1 MLAIETKPRF
11 DRHYRKLS
19 KRLKEAAKEKEPLF
33 RENLFHPSLRTHKL
47 HGKEKG
53 AWAFWI
59 NYHYRIK
66 FLFLSDNNAL
76 FLDIGRHDFYE

>member
-33 RENLFHPSLRTHKL
+33 RENPFHPSLRTHKL
-47 HGKEKG
+47 QGKEKG
-53 AWAFWI
+53 ALAFWI

-66 FLFLSDNNAL
+66 FIFLSDSRVL
-76 FLDIGRHDFYE
+76 FLDIGQHDFYE

>member
-19 KRLKEAAKEKEPLF
+19 KQIKNTAKEKERIF
-33 RENLFHPSLRTHKL
+33 RENPFHPSLRTHKL
-47 HGKEKG
+47 QGKENG
-53 AWAFWI
+53 SWAFWI

-66 FLFLSDNNAL
+66 FLFLSDNRVL
-76 FLDIGRHDFYE
+76 FLDIGPHDFYE